1 MSRRPAGAV
10 VTCGTFDGVHRGHQ
24 AVLGEVTRRARA
36 HGSTSVLVSF
46 EPHPLAVVNPAA
58 APQLLTLPDEKQE
71 LVTAHGIERFV
82 LMPFTPAVAQLDAEA
97 FVRRLREEYALREL
111 VMGYDHGFGR
121 GRSGDVELVRRL
133 ATAQGFAVTVVDAV
147 RDNGQPISSTL
158 IRTALAHGDL
168 DAAARWLGR
177 PYGIRGTVVRGAG
190 RGRTIG
196 VPTLNLAPPDSRK
209 LLPPDG
215 VYAVRVRILESG
227 SRSLEAGPGILAPDS
242 RLLEYG
248 GMMNQGA
255 RPTFGEQARTLE
267 IHLFD
272 FDGDLYGATV
282 DVAWVRRLRDVQ
294 AFPSREALVAQL
306 ERDRQAA
313 RATLNRRET

>member
-1 MSRRPAGAV
+1 MNGAV
-10 VTCGTFDGVHRGHQ
+10 VTVGTFDGVHRGHQ
-24 AVLGEVTRRARA
+24 AVLAEVTRRAKAGTRK
-36 HGSTSVLVSF
+36 SVLVTF

-58 APQLLTLPDEKQE
+58 APKLLSLPEEKRE
-71 LVTAHGIERFV
+71 IVRAAGVAEFV

-97 FVRRLREEYALREL
+97 FVQRLCDEYAMREL

-121 GRSGDVELVRRL
+121 GRAGDVEMVQRL
-133 ATAQGFAVTVVDAV
+133 ARDKKFAVAVVDAV
-147 RDNGQPISSTL
+147 RDDGQPISSTL

-177 PYGIRGTVVRGAG
+177 RYGIRGTVVRGAG

-196 VPTLNLAPPDSRK
+196 IPTINLASPDPRK

-227 SRSLEAGPGILAPDS
+227 ARILESGTRIPAPDS
-242 RLLEYG
+242 KILG
-248 GMMNQGA
+248 GMMNQGP

-272 FDGDLYGATV
+272 FDGELYGETV
-282 DVAWVRRLRDVQ
+282 NVEWVGRLRDVQ
-294 AFPSREALVAQL
+294 AFSSREALVAQL

-313 RATLNRRET
+313 RATLNR

>member
-1 MSRRPAGAV
+1 MTGTV
-10 VTCGTFDGVHRGHQ
+10 VTLGTFDGMHRGHQ
-24 AVLGEVTRRARA
+24 AVLAEVTRRARA
-36 HGSTSVLVSF
+36 RGLTSVLVTF

-58 APQLLTLPDEKQE
+58 APKLLTLPDEKQA
-71 LVTAHGIERFV
+71 LVQEQGIERFV

-97 FVRRLREEYALREL
+97 FVRRLCDEYAMREL

-121 GRSGDVELVRRL
+121 GRAGDVELVQRL
-133 ATAQGFAVTVVDAV
+133 ARQQDFGMAVVDAV

-168 DAAARWLGR
+168 EAAQRWLGR
-177 PYGIRGTVVRGAG
+177 SYGIRGKVVRGAG

-196 VPTLNLAPPDSRK
+196 VPTINLEAPDSRK

-215 VYAVRVRILESG
+215 VYAVRVRIQESG
-227 SRSLEAGPGILAPDS
+227 SRIQPPGSKILV
-242 RLLEYG
+242 YG
-248 GMMNQGA
+248 GMMNQGP

-272 FDGDLYGATV
+272 FDGELYGETV
-282 DVAWVRRLRDVQ
+282 GVEWIRRLRAVQ
-294 AFPSREALVAQL
+294 AFPSRDALVAQL

-313 RATLNRRET
+313 RATLNG

>member
-1 MSRRPAGAV
+1 MNGAV
-10 VTCGTFDGVHRGHQ
+10 VTVGTFDGVHRGHQ
-24 AVLGEVTRRARA
+24 AVLAEVTRRAKAGTRK
-36 HGSTSVLVSF
+36 SVLVTF

-58 APQLLTLPDEKQE
+58 APKLLSLPEEKRE
-71 LVTAHGIERFV
+71 IVRGAGVAEFV

-97 FVRRLREEYALREL
+97 FVQRLCDEYAMREL

-121 GRSGDVELVRRL
+121 GRAGDVELVQRL
-133 ATAQGFAVTVVDAV
+133 ARDKKFAVAVVDAV
-147 RDNGQPISSTL
+147 RDDGQPISSTL

-177 PYGIRGTVVRGAG
+177 RYGIRGTVVRGAG

-196 VPTLNLAPPDSRK
+196 IPTINLASPDPRK

-227 SRSLEAGPGILAPDS
+227 TRILESGTSILAPDS
-242 RLLEYG
+242 KILG
-248 GMMNQGA
+248 GMMNQGP

-272 FDGDLYGATV
+272 FDGELYGETV
-282 DVAWVRRLRDVQ
+282 NVEWVGRLRDVQ
-294 AFPSREALVAQL
+294 AFSSREALVAQL

-313 RATLNRRET
+313 RATLNR

>member
-1 MSRRPAGAV
+1 MSRPAV
-10 VTCGTFDGVHRGHQ
+10 VTLGTFDGVHRGHR
-24 AVLGEVTRRARA
+24 AVLAEVTRRARA
-36 HGSTSVLVSF
+36 GKLTSVLVTF
-46 EPHPLAVVNPAA
+46 DPHPLAVVNPPA
-58 APQLLTLPDEKQE
+58 APKLLTVPEEKQD
-71 LVTAHGIERFV
+71 LVTAAGIEQFV

-97 FVRRLREEYALREL
+97 FVRRLCDEYAMREL

-121 GRSGDVELVRRL
+121 GRSGDVELVQRL
-133 ATAQGFAVTVVDAV
+133 ARTQDFAVAVVDAV

-168 DAAARWLGR
+168 DAAGRWLGR
-177 PYGIRGTVVRGAG
+177 PYSIRGTVVRGAG

-196 VPTLNLAPPDSRK
+196 IPTINLAPPDSRK

-215 VYAVRVRILESG
+215 VYAVAVTVGRRETG
-227 SRSLEAGPGILAPDS
+227 DGKR
-242 RLLEYG
+242 YG

-267 IHLFD
+267 VHLFD
-272 FDGDLYGATV
+272 FDGELYGETV
-282 DVAWVRRLRDVQ
+282 DVAWVRRLREVQ

-313 RATLNRRET
+313 RATLNR